1 MTKKLAKNK
10 KYAIIC
16 IYYRLFQNF
25 FLMTLDL
32 KLIFEKQKIL
42 DNLFAEYSSHNDL
55 ESGIDSKWED
65 KVIIAA
71 IVEIAEF
78 ANEIESFKYWKVNKK
93 SNYEKTI
100 EEFVDAI
107 HFLVSACIHFK
118 TKQIFE
124 TKFVQNKD
132 INNQFKRVFILASQ
146 FLLEKNQ
153 KILIELFEFFLGFIE
168 ILNWNINQVTQA
180 YLEKYA
186 KNLERIKNQY

>member
-1 MTKKLAKNK
+1 MK
-10 KYAIIC
+10 
-16 IYYRLFQNF
+16 
-25 FLMTLDL
+25 LDL

-42 DNLFAEYSSHNDL
+42 DNLFAKYSYGDSSVT
-55 ESGIDSKWED
+55 EIDPQWQD

-78 ANEIESFKYWKVNKK
+78 ANEIESFKYWKANKK

-107 HFLVSACIHFK
+107 HFLVSACIHFE
-118 TKQIFE
+118 TKRVFE
-124 TKFVQNKD
+124 TKFVKNKD
-132 INNQFKRVFILASQ
+132 INEQFKHVFILASQ
-146 FLLEKNQ
+146 FLLDKNV
-153 KILIELFEFFLGFIE
+153 KILVELFEFFLGFIE
-168 ILNWNINQVTQA
+168 ILGWTINQVINA